1 MLTSEKSFKAKN
13 ARKSLADHAMG
24 QLAML
29 QTTYLAEG
37 GGRQAFLYT
46 PYYCH
51 RSSNA
56 ADIA

>member
-37 GGRQAFLYT
+37 GGGKPF
-46 PYYCH
+46 CIH
-51 RSSNA
+51 RTTV
-56 ADIA
+56 IALPMLQI